1 MCPPEGKQ
9 STLDKEKQELER
21 KGIDRAHPVL
31 SSLKSSLSFLRCL
44 SLLSCVGLNP
54 QTVPPC
60 PGVRQGEAGTPGVL
74 QLKKLSRKSQ
84 GTSPNYSPSGRGCKL
99 SPHEQML
106 KQGIRHQW
114 MQGWVFRWQF
124 AVSQGHAQV
133 RLTCTQSEWIQHEG
147 INHLEVD
154 PWGTRCARLFQRQ
167 HIQGRQYITVVQ
179 MNASGFQCLLALHIT
194 ATHLSPLLWFL
205 VTKQLSD

>member
-1 MCPPEGKQ
+1 M
-9 STLDKEKQELER
+9 STWRKTVNIRQRETGIGEKGGWQ
-21 KGIDRAHPVL
+21 G
-31 SSLKSSLSFLRCL
+31 
-44 SLLSCVGLNP
+44 
-54 QTVPPC
+54 PPC
-60 PGVRQGEAGTPGVL
+60 AIKSEVLTQLLEMSEPLVLCRSESPNGAPSPGVQQGEAGTPGVL

-114 MQGWVFRWQF
+114 MQGWVVSWQF

-133 RLTCTQSEWIQHEG
+133 RLSCTQSEWIQHEG

-179 MNASGFQCLLALHIT
+179 MNASSFQCSLALHIT